1 MARLED
7 YQNRFQYAR
16 LEREDGILQMTLHSD
31 GDTLQWGAGPH
42 TELPE
47 VFHTVGTDPENKVII
62 MTGAG
67 DGFTGPA
74 GSSDTVPRRT
84 PEQWDATY
92 WEGKH
97 LLGNLLNI
105 EVPVIAAVNGPALRH
120 SELPLLSDIVLAAPH
135 TTFQDS
141 GHFMSGL
148 TPGDGMHII
157 YPLLLGINRG
167 RYFLLTGQQ
176 LDAAKAQEL
185 GLVAEVLPSDAT
197 LAPRLG
203 AGPPTGPTA
212 SAGAALFPRPADSQ
226 AQRRVARPVGL
237 RPGSGGPGLRPGL
250 PRPRPGPLTTPAHPE
265 LVEGW
270 ADTRRGG
277 SAVSINAA
285 LTP

>member
-7 YQNRFQYAR
+7 YQNRFRYVK

-31 GDTLQWGAGPH
+31 GDTLQWGSGPH

-47 VFHTVGTDPENKVII
+47 VFYTVGTDPENTVII

-67 DGFTGPA
+67 AGFTGPT

-84 PEQWDATY
+84 PAQWDATY

-105 EVPVIAAVNGPALRH
+105 EAPIIAAINGPALRH

-157 YPLLLGINRG
+157 YPVLLGINRG
-167 RYFLLTGQQ
+167 RYFLLTGQA

-185 GLVAEVLPSDAT
+185 GLVAEVLPAAELLPRAWE
-197 LAPRLG
+197 LARQLNRQPRLVLRYSRALLTHQLKG
-203 AGPPTGPTA
+203 ALHDLLGYGL
-212 SAGAALFPRPADSQ
+212 ALE
-226 AQRRVARPVGL
+226 GL
-237 RPGSGGPGLRPGL
+237 GSGQDYLDRGPGR
-250 PRPRPGPLTTPAHPE
+250 
-265 LVEGW
+265 
-270 ADTRRGG
+270 
-277 SAVSINAA
+277 
-285 LTP
+285 